1 MQKIRS
7 ILKIT
12 NSGAALSDIYGSTA
26 GIGLELMLGTG
37 CLLEFELHQELTL
50 HGSNVE

>member
-12 NSGAALSDIYGSTA
+12 NSGAALCDNYGSTA
-26 GIGLELMLGTG
+26 GIGLELDRK
-37 CLLEFELHQELTL
+37 
-50 HGSNVE
+50 SVV